1 MGKIDRGYG
10 VWTMPGAATDREHVT
25 WVAEARC
32 GIGDTGPAVE
42 RVERTRTPVAAF
54 GGDSR

>member
-1 MGKIDRGYG
+1 
-10 VWTMPGAATDREHVT
+10 MPGAATDREHVT